1 MQNWLDPKSLQAS
14 TQGFIDG
21 IDKVSEGWEPLLKAT
36 ARCQLE
42 AISLASRRA
51 QSYMELPARI
61 GACRTPQDLAGEQL
75 RFWQAA
81 VAQYVE
87 SCGRMMES
95 CRALTPMPWMPWNF
109 LQIAAGAN
117 GKSASEKRERDYI
130 SVREPDEVREEA
142 VADKGSRRA
151 A

>member
-21 IDKVSEGWEPLLKAT
+21 IDKVSEGWEPWLKAT

-81 VAQYVE
+81 LAHYVE
-87 SCGRMMES
+87 SGSLMMEC
-95 CRALTPMPWMPWNF
+95 CRALTPMPWNF
-109 LQIAAGAN
+109 LQITAGAN
-117 GKSASEKRERDYI
+117 GKGAGEKRERDYI
-130 SVREPDEVREEA
+130 SVREPEEIREEA

>member
-21 IDKVSEGWEPLLKAT
+21 IDKVSEGWEPWMKAT

-51 QSYMELPARI
+51 QAYMELPARL
-61 GACRTPQDLAGEQL
+61 GACRTPQDLAGEQF

-87 SCGRMMES
+87 SCGRIMES
-95 CRALTPMPWMPWNF
+95 CRALTPMPWNF
-109 LQIAAGAN
+109 MQVAAGAS
-117 GKSASEKRERDYI
+117 GKGAGEKRERDYI
-130 SVREPDEVREEA
+130 AVREPDEAPEEA
-142 VADKGSRRA
+142 VADRGSRRA